1 MSSEVSPRTPPEGLN
16 VAALISAKGAQ
27 LRFWI
32 IKTNEASEKKVLTLS
47 GTVDQQRTR
56 LADYYG
62 FDLTVIPRGDAVTAP
77 TVDESIRDRQWADF
91 VKLGV
96 EWKETVAA
104 GRVFSLL
111 TTPKSKAVEDVSIL
125 LAAES
130 HTLATENHE
139 STSQINPLPSHPAAS
154 VIEKEPSITV
164 HADNLS
170 INSTASKISTTTNRD
185 MPHHPT
191 LPADALLDDLSKE
204 IEGLARCEGLRDIIQ
219 QVESGAVAKIRARYG
234 PSDGRRGTADPSW
247 PKYKDTVSKRER
259 LYRILS
265 EDFAGIPKKR
275 KGAKEEPES
284 LDESEHF
291 RSFRKIVEAAPWCE
305 ADLLAER
312 EKEQYHGSNGR
323 FCDLQWAGKWGTMNS
338 WEIWR
343 ELGDERY
350 EKTKSSTSLKTMSI
364 ARSRLLCQSVRNQ
377 GIGDFLIGDPAATG
391 ELFAS
396 EQILFSWV
404 KAHEKSR
411 RKEANI
417 AAALAERE
425 RVKPATLGK
434 PKNISQLSFK
444 YDDTISTSTRWSQ
457 YSRSKPKAAKSPHRH
472 GVGTRAVHARVRG
485 SRLPPHPNEI
495 NEGKRAKEAGKEK
508 KRVERERRKEL
519 RAEIEQEWA
528 EMKHQPLQ
536 ETGLRKKDLP
546 PKPKLG
552 KKPKLPVVE
561 DEDEDEEDEPNEK
574 GDWAEMKHQHNAAV
588 ENWTSECSKL
598 QETGL
603 RKKDLPPK
611 PKLGKKPKLPVVED
625 EDEDEE
631 DEPNEK
637 GDV

>member
-27 LRFWI
+27 LRSWI

-47 GTVDQQRTR
+47 GTVSNGRR
-56 LADYYG
+56 PLLLA
-62 FDLTVIPRGDAVTAP
+62 
-77 TVDESIRDRQWADF
+77 E
-91 VKLGV
+91 
-96 EWKETVAA
+96 
-104 GRVFSLL
+104 FSGLL

-170 INSTASKISTTTNRD
+170 INSTASKISTTNRD

-247 PKYKDTVSKRER
+247 PKYKNIVSKRER

-265 EDFAGIPKKR
+265 EDFAGDKQRYQKKR
-275 KGAKEEPES
+275 KRAKEEPES
-284 LDESEHF
+284 LEDSEHF

-343 ELGDERY
+343 ELEDERY
-350 EKTKSSTSLKTMSI
+350 EKTKSSTSL
-364 ARSRLLCQSVRNQ
+364 SV
-377 GIGDFLIGDPAATG
+377 
-391 ELFAS
+391 
-396 EQILFSWV
+396 
-404 KAHEKSR
+404 K
-411 RKEANI
+411 
-417 AAALAERE
+417 
-425 RVKPATLGK
+425 
-434 PKNISQLSFK
+434 
-444 YDDTISTSTRWSQ
+444 
-457 YSRSKPKAAKSPHRH
+457 
-472 GVGTRAVHARVRG
+472 
-485 SRLPPHPNEI
+485 
-495 NEGKRAKEAGKEK
+495 
-508 KRVERERRKEL
+508 
-519 RAEIEQEWA
+519 
-528 EMKHQPLQ
+528 
-536 ETGLRKKDLP
+536 
-546 PKPKLG
+546 
-552 KKPKLPVVE
+552 
-561 DEDEDEEDEPNEK
+561 
-574 GDWAEMKHQHNAAV
+574 
-588 ENWTSECSKL
+588 
-598 QETGL
+598 
-603 RKKDLPPK
+603 
-611 PKLGKKPKLPVVED
+611 
-625 EDEDEE
+625 
-631 DEPNEK
+631 
-637 GDV
+637 

>member
-1 MSSEVSPRTPPEGLN
+1 MSSEVSPCTPPEGLN

-27 LRFWI
+27 LFWI

-111 TTPKSKAVEDVSIL
+111 TTPSEHIVLFLRLIL
-125 LAAES
+125 
-130 HTLATENHE
+130 NMNR
-139 STSQINPLPSHPAAS
+139 TSQINPLPSRPAAS

-164 HADNLS
+164 HADHLS
-170 INSTASKISTTTNRD
+170 INSTASKISTTNRD

-204 IEGLARCEGLRDIIQ
+204 IEGLARCEGLRDIIE

-247 PKYKDTVSKRER
+247 PKYKNIVSKRER

-265 EDFAGIPKKR
+265 EDFAGDKQRFFTFFTVPQIPKKR
-275 KGAKEEPES
+275 KRAKEEPES
-284 LDESEHF
+284 LEDSEHF

-312 EKEQYHGSNGR
+312 EKDQYHGSNGR

-350 EKTKSSTSLKTMSI
+350 EKTKSSTSL
-364 ARSRLLCQSVRNQ
+364 SV
-377 GIGDFLIGDPAATG
+377 
-391 ELFAS
+391 
-396 EQILFSWV
+396 
-404 KAHEKSR
+404 K
-411 RKEANI
+411 
-417 AAALAERE
+417 
-425 RVKPATLGK
+425 
-434 PKNISQLSFK
+434 
-444 YDDTISTSTRWSQ
+444 
-457 YSRSKPKAAKSPHRH
+457 
-472 GVGTRAVHARVRG
+472 
-485 SRLPPHPNEI
+485 
-495 NEGKRAKEAGKEK
+495 
-508 KRVERERRKEL
+508 
-519 RAEIEQEWA
+519 
-528 EMKHQPLQ
+528 
-536 ETGLRKKDLP
+536 
-546 PKPKLG
+546 
-552 KKPKLPVVE
+552 
-561 DEDEDEEDEPNEK
+561 
-574 GDWAEMKHQHNAAV
+574 
-588 ENWTSECSKL
+588 
-598 QETGL
+598 
-603 RKKDLPPK
+603 
-611 PKLGKKPKLPVVED
+611 
-625 EDEDEE
+625 
-631 DEPNEK
+631 
-637 GDV
+637 

>member
-32 IKTNEASEKKVLTLS
+32 IKTNEASEKKVL
-47 GTVDQQRTR
+47 GQ

-104 GRVFSLL
+104 GRVISLL

-170 INSTASKISTTTNRD
+170 INSTASKISTTNRD

-247 PKYKDTVSKRER
+247 PKYKNIVSKRER

-265 EDFAGIPKKR
+265 EDFAGDKQRFFTFFTVPQIPKKR
-275 KGAKEEPES
+275 KRAKEEPES
-284 LDESEHF
+284 LEDSEHF

-350 EKTKSSTSLKTMSI
+350 EKTKSSTS
-364 ARSRLLCQSVRNQ
+364 
-377 GIGDFLIGDPAATG
+377 F
-391 ELFAS
+391 
-396 EQILFSWV
+396 
-404 KAHEKSR
+404 
-411 RKEANI
+411 
-417 AAALAERE
+417 
-425 RVKPATLGK
+425 
-434 PKNISQLSFK
+434 
-444 YDDTISTSTRWSQ
+444 
-457 YSRSKPKAAKSPHRH
+457 
-472 GVGTRAVHARVRG
+472 
-485 SRLPPHPNEI
+485 
-495 NEGKRAKEAGKEK
+495 
-508 KRVERERRKEL
+508 
-519 RAEIEQEWA
+519 
-528 EMKHQPLQ
+528 
-536 ETGLRKKDLP
+536 
-546 PKPKLG
+546 
-552 KKPKLPVVE
+552 
-561 DEDEDEEDEPNEK
+561 
-574 GDWAEMKHQHNAAV
+574 
-588 ENWTSECSKL
+588 
-598 QETGL
+598 
-603 RKKDLPPK
+603 
-611 PKLGKKPKLPVVED
+611 
-625 EDEDEE
+625 
-631 DEPNEK
+631 
-637 GDV
+637 